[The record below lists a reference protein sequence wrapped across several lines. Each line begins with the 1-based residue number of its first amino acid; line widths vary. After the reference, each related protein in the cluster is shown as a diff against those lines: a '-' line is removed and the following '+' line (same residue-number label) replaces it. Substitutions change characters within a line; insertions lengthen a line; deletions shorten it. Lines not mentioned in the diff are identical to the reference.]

1 MLEKIMNM
9 PKIELHIHLDGS
21 LDINNV
27 SLKTNKSISE
37 LQKIMMVKE
46 ECKDLN
52 EYLEKFDYPISIMQ
66 TKEELEESMYN
77 VCLNLKK
84 QNIIYAEIRFAPAF
98 HTEKGLTQEEVVQ
111 SVLKGLEKSNTNY
124 NIILCCMR
132 NLDINTNKETINIA
146 NKYNNN
152 HIVAIDLAGAE
163 ALFPTNNFKEL
174 FDYAKKLN
182 IPYTIHAGE
191 ADGIESIKSAISF
204 GTKRIGHGVRCIE
217 DKNLV
222 DYIKNNDITLEIC
235 PTSNINT
242 KVTNNIESHPINELY
257 NKGVKVTINTDNMTV
272 SNITLNKEYKKL
284 IDAFNYNLEDFKKMN
299 INSINAS
306 FLLEEEKEKLR
317 DIINKY
323 N

>member
-98 HTEKGLTQEEVVQ
+98 HTEKGLT
-111 SVLKGLEKSNTNY
+111 L
-124 NIILCCMR
+124 
-132 NLDINTNKETINIA
+132 
-146 NKYNNN
+146 
-152 HIVAIDLAGAE
+152 
-163 ALFPTNNFKEL
+163 
-174 FDYAKKLN
+174 
-182 IPYTIHAGE
+182 
-191 ADGIESIKSAISF
+191 GIKIWI
-204 GTKRIGHGVRCIE
+204 
-217 DKNLV
+217 
-222 DYIKNNDITLEIC
+222 
-235 PTSNINT
+235 
-242 KVTNNIESHPINELY
+242 
-257 NKGVKVTINTDNMTV
+257 
-272 SNITLNKEYKKL
+272 
-284 IDAFNYNLEDFKKMN
+284 
-299 INSINAS
+299 
-306 FLLEEEKEKLR
+306 
-317 DIINKY
+317 
-323 N
+323 